1 MFPLYREPKVGRQGG
16 FTLVELLVVA
26 AILLILAVIALPVY
40 ARMTDKTRITV
51 GQTRIKEIEKAL
63 EQYRAANGYY
73 PSRLGVLVDVGNV
86 RPEVL
91 ETPWSTED
99 RRLYYFYAVDEVP
112 PKRAL
117 GYALGDPG
125 PKPTRGCS
133 GQNSTTLPNTG
144 PLPCG
149 RDPNVTT
156 WHFGTNFTLDATA
169 CRDDVN
175 TGLFTYYTLSGCRD
189 DLTYER

>member
-1 MFPLYREPKVGRQGG
+1 MFLLVRDPEVGRQGG

-40 ARMTDKTRITV
+40 ARVTDNTRVTV

-73 PSRLGVLVDVGNV
+73 PSRLGLLVDTGNL
-86 RPEVL
+86 RSEVV
-91 ETPWSTED
+91 ETPWSTPE
-99 RRLYYFYAVDEVP
+99 RRLYYFYAVDVVP
-112 PKRAL
+112 PQKAL

-125 PKPTRGCS
+125 PRPTRGCT
-133 GQNSTTLPNTG
+133 GQNSTTLPATG
-144 PLPCG
+144 TLPCG
-149 RDPNVTT
+149 RDPAVVT
-156 WHFGTNFTLDATA
+156 WHFGPNFTLDAD
-169 CRDDVN
+169 CRHLVD
-175 TGLFTYYTLSGCRD
+175 TGLYTYYSLSGCRD